1 MVTQH
6 RESTFLIQ
14 TDLLTD
20 KTNDTKKTAIDGLI
34 SPVLDW
40 DFAATDQAWLEY
52 RPVSYLWHPPKI
64 PKQSSYIAPL

>member
-6 RESTFLIQ
+6 RESTFFIQ

-34 SPVLDW
+34 SPVLD
-40 DFAATDQAWLEY
+40 
-52 RPVSYLWHPPKI
+52 
-64 PKQSSYIAPL
+64 